1 MSTSSDMSKRCTI
14 DCSSSGSVPPMSVV
28 TISLCFSANKHEGAA
43 SMNED
48 DKRINNNLNKE
59 LRLIMDNKIDD
70 KKIFICY

>member
-1 MSTSSDMSKRCTI
+1 
-14 DCSSSGSVPPMSVV
+14 MSVV

-70 KKIFICY
+70 KKSLYVIDVICKYSKRQVQ